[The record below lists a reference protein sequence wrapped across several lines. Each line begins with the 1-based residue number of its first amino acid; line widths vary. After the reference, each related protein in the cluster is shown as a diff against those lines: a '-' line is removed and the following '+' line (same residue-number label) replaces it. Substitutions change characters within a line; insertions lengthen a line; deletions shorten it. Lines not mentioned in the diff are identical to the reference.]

1 MRMQAVRAITRIVL
15 PYLLFA
21 GLWIFFS
28 DRLLEYMD
36 LAPEDLTRLS
46 IYKGMA
52 FVAVT
57 AVLLTSL
64 LMAESRAREATL
76 AARRQ
81 AQDKLEQNE
90 RRLRHL
96 FSVSPSIVY
105 TLNPADYSVT
115 WISQNVAPLL
125 GYTPEEVL
133 KPDLWKT
140 IVHPED
146 IQSVGDGAR
155 AAIRAGKGVREYRL
169 FRKNRE
175 MIWVHDDLL
184 VLGDGENSPAEI
196 ICALTD
202 ITERKRSEQERI
214 QLQVAKQASRA
225 KSAFVAHMSHE
236 IRTPL
241 NAILG
246 FAQVLERDPALTA
259 AQAEQVRTIIHS
271 GTQLLSLINNIL
283 DFSKIESGKLELSVE
298 GFNLHDLL
306 DDVAAFFRPQAAARG
321 LFFGYERGKTV
332 PAFVSSDRRKLR
344 QILLNLLGN
353 AVKFT
358 KNGGVG
364 FRAQAKPLQA
374 EGNGKAERNRGVLLS
389 LEVED
394 TGPGIPPEDLETIFE
409 EFSQSSAGKET
420 GGTGLGL
427 AITRRLA
434 VLLGGDV
441 SVTSTPGQGSLFLA
455 RLPVLPVLSVNDRR
469 EEPPG
474 RDSDTGAKSPALSGE
489 FSGEKGASEYMPA
502 PGGEFHAVLPDDLR
516 SGMARAVERG
526 DILRLRDLAAEAA
539 RYDEAAGKRI
549 QALVAAFDYE
559 QLSRILGMKEDSSH
573 G

>member
-1 MRMQAVRAITRIVL
+1 MKGQAIRAITRIVI
-15 PYLLFA
+15 PYLIFA

-46 IYKGMA
+46 IYKGLA

-64 LMAESRAREATL
+64 LMAESRARETTL

-81 AQDKLEQNE
+81 AQDKLKQNE

-105 TLNPADYSVT
+105 TLNPVDHSIAWV
-115 WISQNVAPLL
+115 SQNVTPLL

-133 KPDLWKT
+133 QPGFLEAF
-140 IVHPED
+140 VHPED
-146 IQSVGDGAR
+146 VPAVRNTSA
-155 AAIRAGKGVREYRL
+155 AAIRVGKGVREYRL
-169 FRKNRE
+169 FRKNGE

-184 VLGDGENSPAEI
+184 VLGDRENNPAEI

-214 QLQVAKQASRA
+214 RLQVAEQASRA
-225 KSAFVAHMSHE
+225 KSAFVAHVSHE

-246 FAQVLERDPALTA
+246 FAQVLERDPALPA
-259 AQAEQVRTIIHS
+259 AQAERVRSIIHS
-271 GTQLLSLINNIL
+271 GNQLLSLVNNIL
-283 DFSKIESGKLELSVE
+283 DFSKIESGKLELVAE

-321 LFFGYERGKTV
+321 LAFRYERCESV
-332 PAFVSSDRRKLR
+332 PVFVSSDWRKLR
-344 QILLNLLGN
+344 QILFNLLGN

-358 KNGGVG
+358 KNGSIS
-364 FRAQAKPLQA
+364 FRAHTEPIPRHG
-374 EGNGKAERNRGVLLS
+374 EGKEKMEAGREVLLS
-389 LEVED
+389 TEVED
-394 TGPGIPPEDLETIFE
+394 TGPGIPPEDLDAIFD
-409 EFSQSSAGKET
+409 EFSQSSAGKES

-441 SVTSTPGQGSLFLA
+441 SVRSTPGQGSLFCV
-455 RLPVLPVLSVNDRR
+455 RLPVLTVHDGR
-469 EEPPG
+469 EDTSG
-474 RDSDTGAKSPALSGE
+474 RDSRIGPQNRAVQSGL
-489 FSGEKGASEYMPA
+489 SGEKGSAECIPA
-502 PGGEFHAVLPDDLR
+502 PGGECPLVLPDELR

-526 DILRLRDLAAEAA
+526 DILRLRDLAAEAVLV
-539 RYDEAAGKRI
+539 DQAAGKRL
-549 QALVAAFDYE
+549 QDLVAAFDYE
-559 QLSRILGMKEDSSH
+559 QLARILGMEEDTFH